1 MRKYD
6 LHIHSKF
13 SDGDYTLE
21 EIVDKLKENGIDIFS
36 ITDHDN
42 ADSIRAM
49 QDVDIKGLIYIPG
62 IEFSAS
68 KAGYKMHILGYN
80 VDGNSQELL
89 EACRNM
95 KMRKNLRNLEIIQ
108 QLKERFG
115 IVITREETIQLLNS
129 PSFVGQTTIAKLL
142 LNKGIIPDVKFAFQ
156 NYFSKLV
163 LRTDATI
170 DLDEAVRIIHSAG
183 GIAVI
188 AHPIEIE
195 KKYNISIEDIIYI
208 FKNAGIDGI
217 EIFNSK
223 HTLSDIK
230 RYLAVAK
237 REGLLISG
245 GSDYHGEIMKPNV
258 KLGRISKDGTEKQE
272 HYEMTVISRCI
283 ARNNQLN
290 QFTNEEK
297 NEGESR

>member
-195 KKYNISIEDIIYI
+195 KKYNISIEDIIYL

>member
-183 GIAVI
+183 GITVI

-195 KKYNISIEDIIYI
+195 KKYNISIEDIIYL